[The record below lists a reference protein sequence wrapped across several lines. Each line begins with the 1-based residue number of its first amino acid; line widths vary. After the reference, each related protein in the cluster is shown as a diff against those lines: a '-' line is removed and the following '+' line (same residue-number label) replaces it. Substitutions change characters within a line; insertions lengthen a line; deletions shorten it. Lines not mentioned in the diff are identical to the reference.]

1 MAMLQELTYLPK
13 HRPGKPMGVLP
24 PAPSS
29 FAFGA
34 GWGRGRAD
42 NATDVAE
49 PMGFTRVGS
58 IPAPPAFACFSSVG
72 AVGWWINLPRQAR
85 FMAILRR
92 EERHAPEGVCSLH
105 DAKMHGADIDG
116 HAL

>member
-72 AVGWWINLPRQAR
+72 AAGWWIDLQRQVR
-85 FMAILRR
+85 CI
-92 EERHAPEGVCSLH
+92 VV
-105 DAKMHGADIDG
+105 
-116 HAL
+116 